1 MNEKIEEYLLMA
13 VTEYVT
19 ANYNGLYEIYTTQV
33 NQEEM
38 TFDQFCVKMYIAKTK
53 NNIDETKNL

>member
-1 MNEKIEEYLLMA
+1 MKEIEEYLLMA
-13 VTEYVT
+13 VTEYVA

-38 TFDQFCVKMYIAKTK
+38 TFDQFCVKMYVAKTK
-53 NNIDETKNL
+53 NDKDA

>member
-1 MNEKIEEYLLMA
+1 MKEIEEYLLMA
-13 VTEYVT
+13 VTEYVA

-53 NNIDETKNL
+53 NDKDA